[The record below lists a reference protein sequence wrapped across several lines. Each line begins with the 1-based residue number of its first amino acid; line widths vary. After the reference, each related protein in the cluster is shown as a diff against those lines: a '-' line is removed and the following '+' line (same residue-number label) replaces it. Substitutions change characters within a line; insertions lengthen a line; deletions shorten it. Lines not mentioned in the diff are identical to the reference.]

1 MRRLTASQLKPTR
14 LKLAK
19 EQGGVC
25 PLCKL
30 AMSEDT
36 VVDHDH
42 STGDVR
48 AVLCRWCNA
57 CLGKIENWSNRIG
70 RGVDGKEFLRNTLE
84 YLVFHEANPSGL
96 KYPTYK
102 TEAEKRDARNRK
114 ARLNRRKAKQ
124 EQEAV

>member
-1 MRRLTASQLKPTR
+1 
-14 LKLAK
+14 
-19 EQGGVC
+19 
-25 PLCKL
+25 
-30 AMSEDT
+30 MSEDT

-42 STGDVR
+42 ATGDVR

-84 YLVFHEANPSGL
+84 YLAFHEANPSGT

-102 TEAEKRDARNRK
+102 TEREKQDLRNKRARI
-114 ARLNRRKAKQ
+114 ARRKAKTSASGALA
-124 EQEAV
+124 ETGGMRNEPITERGPND